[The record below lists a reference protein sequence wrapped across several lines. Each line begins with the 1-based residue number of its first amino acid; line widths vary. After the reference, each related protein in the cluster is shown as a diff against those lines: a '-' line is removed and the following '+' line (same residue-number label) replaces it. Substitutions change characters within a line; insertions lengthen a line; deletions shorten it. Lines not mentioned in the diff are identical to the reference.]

1 MLIGLTSG
9 SVMRPGTDLLIY
21 YSISGTGFSQSDE
34 AVTGIRRTI
43 QPRCY
48 NRIFGLLFLHKEQ
61 GVWRSSALC
70 LIGQI
75 LPWRPDSFGMA
86 VISTLVFGLIGVFLA
101 LVGYKLFDWLTPRVH
116 VEQEL
121 AEKHNIAVAI
131 VIAAVV
137 LGISHVVAAA
147 ITG

>member
-1 MLIGLTSG
+1 MW
-9 SVMRPGTDLLIY
+9 P
-21 YSISGTGFSQSDE
+21 
-34 AVTGIRRTI
+34 
-43 QPRCY
+43 
-48 NRIFGLLFLHKEQ
+48 
-61 GVWRSSALC
+61 SSAFF
-70 LIGQI
+70 LIGQAQT
-75 LPWRPDSFGMA
+75 WRPESFGMA
-86 VISTLVFGLIGVFLA
+86 AVSTLVFGLIGVLLA

>member
-1 MLIGLTSG
+1 
-9 SVMRPGTDLLIY
+9 
-21 YSISGTGFSQSDE
+21 
-34 AVTGIRRTI
+34 
-43 QPRCY
+43 
-48 NRIFGLLFLHKEQ
+48 
-61 GVWRSSALC
+61 
-70 LIGQI
+70 
-75 LPWRPDSFGMA
+75 MA
-86 VISTLVFGLIGVFLA
+86 VVSTLVFGLVGVLLA

-116 VEQEL
+116 VEREL